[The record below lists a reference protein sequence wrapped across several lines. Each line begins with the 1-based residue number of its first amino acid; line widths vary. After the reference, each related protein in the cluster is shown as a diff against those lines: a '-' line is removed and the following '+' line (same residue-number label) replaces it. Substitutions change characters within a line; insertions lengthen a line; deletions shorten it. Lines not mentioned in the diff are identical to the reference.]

1 MKKLII
7 MAMAIMLVF
16 GAVGCQNSNPL
27 TDPTNPM
34 NPANPNSPL
43 NPNNPNN
50 PNNQGNKFP
59 VSEATDA
66 IVDIINGLNKAN
78 LLQDMN
84 TLMQAVMPSGTSLYV
99 NEENTIEGMSLAFVI
114 EYNNQTYS
122 SIREFVTALTTA
134 GVQIDS
140 NNPSSAILYADNV
153 ALTLTFSGYT
163 NGVKGNVA
171 EISSGSVTLSGNV
184 DEIAGGT
191 APLALTVSN
200 LAVAMK
206 EPAGTTYTITNAS
219 NMALILVNDEGYM
232 LPPASLNATFTIS
245 NGKNS
250 QSVTWNAI
258 VNSEKNETPDDSYTD
273 ITPDEAGII
282 GYYGTF
288 GTQHFL
294 LALYDAFGTGH
305 DELTIEGK
313 DNITV
318 TDNSFTMTLK
328 LTNYTYARNNAP
340 QKASGTVV
348 LTFNGTNDSDTN
360 IFKTDS
366 FTVYSNGAVSL
377 TSDEYK
383 NATVTYG
390 SASDP
395 VEVSLTNGSLE
406 FKTTSGAED
415 AITIT
420 GIKYYGNQGDAN
432 EDLVVYTEGYSFRVD
447 ETEASKIVFK

>member
-7 MAMAIMLVF
+7 IAMAIMLVF

-34 NPANPNSPL
+34 NPMNPNSPL
-43 NPNNPNN
+43 NPNN

-66 IVDIINGLNKAN
+66 IVDIINGLDKAN
-78 LLQDMN
+78 LSKDMN
-84 TLMQAVMPSGTSLYV
+84 TLMQSVMPSGTSLYA
-99 NEENTIEGMSLAFVI
+99 NEENTVEGMSLAFVI
-114 EYNNQTYS
+114 EYNNQPYN
-122 SIREFVTALTTA
+122 SIPTFMAALIAA
-134 GVQIDS
+134 GVQIDQ

-191 APLALTVSN
+191 APFAMAISN

-219 NMALILVNDEGYM
+219 NMALIRVNDEGYM

-245 NGKNS
+245 DGKNS

-273 ITPDEAGII
+273 LTPEEAGVI
-282 GYYGTF
+282 GYYDTF

-294 LALYDAFGTGH
+294 LALYDAFRTSPN
-305 DELTIEGK
+305 ELAIVNK

-318 TDNSFTMTLK
+318 KDDSFTMTLN
-328 LTNYTYARNNAP
+328 LDNYTYARNNAP
-340 QKASGTVV
+340 QKATGTVV
-348 LTFNGTNDSDTN
+348 LTFTGKSDAGNAN
-360 IFKTDS
+360 IFKTNLFS
-366 FTVYSNGAVSL
+366 VYSDGAVSL
-377 TSDEYK
+377 SSTDGYK

-395 VEVSLTNGSLE
+395 VEVSLTNGLLE
-406 FKTTSGAED
+406 FKTTSGNEGAV
-415 AITIT
+415 TIT
-420 GIKYYGNQGDAN
+420 GIKYYGNDGDAN
-432 EDLVVYTEGYSFRVD
+432 EDLVVYTEGYSFKVE